1 MKRQYGKL
9 TTIFG
14 FLIVALLLG
23 IIEQKECYAEKTKKY
38 EKRITVKPHQAI
50 TIANFAHSELMVKYH
65 DKPEIYYSLT
75 VRIQSNDEDNETEF
89 IDSIYIRDRSSE
101 KEIVVQMID
110 RAPNNEKTDV
120 KIFGIDFG
128 DEFLKSC
135 KGEIYVPLSS
145 WINIGVRTTKLTMDD
160 IPQEVKIIGEH
171 NTIVAKN
178 CKNIKNITNKNG
190 TTRLYTCNGFP
201 INLEGKNGTYT
212 AQNVGDIVVNAPY
225 SKIELYDV
233 VGNAEI
239 QSRSGTVRAK
249 NITQGLTC
257 RADYTS
263 MNVEKIKNKTSIYSK
278 SATINIS
285 EAESVSLDADYATI
299 GIRKVTA
306 IDSLRGVEIV
316 SRSSTIRLD
325 DIAAKIDIESPYST
339 IGVRDIRGNVK
350 VAGKSST
357 VTGIRINGNI
367 DIVSDNGG
375 VELRD
380 VKAKNIYTEMYN
392 GKIRYYVLQQPEKV
406 SLYAEQGAVA
416 LIVPKGFDGE
426 LHLSSAGGD
435 IESNVECLISAGKV
449 RKFDGKSMTGKKSIV
464 TIRSSSVR
472 FDEN

>member
-1 MKRQYGKL
+1 MKQHDEKYK
-9 TTIFG
+9 TIIG

-50 TIANFAHSELMVKYH
+50 TIANFAHSELMIKYH
-65 DKPEIYYSLT
+65 DKPEIFYSLT

-89 IDSIYIRDRSSE
+89 IDSVYIRDRSSE

-135 KGEIYVPLSS
+135 KGEIYVPQSS
-145 WINIGVRTTKLTMDD
+145 WINIGIRSTKLTIDD
-160 IPQEVKIIGEH
+160 IVQELKIMGES
-171 NTIVAKN
+171 NTIIAKN
-178 CKNIKNITNKNG
+178 CKNIKTVVNKNG
-190 TTRLYTCNGFP
+190 TTRLYSCNGFP
-201 INLEGKNGTYT
+201 INLEGKNGAYT
-212 AQNVGDIVVNAPY
+212 AHNVGDIIVNAPY

-233 VGNAEI
+233 NGKAEI

-263 MNVEKIKNKTSIYSK
+263 INVEKIKDNTTISSK
-278 SATINIS
+278 SATINIT
-285 EAESVSLDADYATI
+285 EAESVSLDADYAMI

-306 IDSLRGVEIV
+306 NDSLRGVEIV

-339 IGVRDIRGNVK
+339 IGMRDIRGNIK

-357 VTGIRINGNI
+357 VTGMRVNGNI

-392 GKIRYYVLQQPEKV
+392 GKIRYSLMQHPEKI
-406 SLYAEQGAVA
+406 SLYAEQGNVA
-416 LIVPKGFDGE
+416 LIVPKSFDGE
-426 LHLSSAGGD
+426 LHLSASND
-435 IESNVECLISAGKV
+435 IESNIECLTSAGKV
-449 RKFDGKSMTGKKSIV
+449 RKFDGKSMTGKKSTV
-464 TIRSSSVR
+464 TIRSSILR